1 MTLSATETPQL
12 GSVKYTPRRRR
23 RTRVATVI
31 PHGALGIWGI
41 VILVPMLFVLWLSFK
56 SLTGIISQPFS
67 PPPSPDWQNYS
78 TAWTS
83 GNLLTYIINTIVIAV
98 SAVVIILL
106 LSSLAAFAISR
117 FRFKG
122 DQALYLFFLAGLALP
137 IQIIALPIFV
147 LMRQLN
153 LLDNL
158 LSLVLVYSA
167 GGLAFGIFLL
177 VNFMRN
183 IPRELEDAAYV
194 DGASALQVYW
204 RVVMPLVRPA
214 LSIVAIFNFLTAWNG
229 FFFPLI
235 LINNPHRMPVPL
247 GILQF
252 AGVYLSQYNLMFA
265 ALVIVS
271 IPTLVAFI
279 VVSRQFRRNMLA
291 GGLKM

>member
-1 MTLSATETPQL
+1 MTYPAVPRE
-12 GSVKYTPRRRR
+12 RRRGR
-23 RTRVATVI
+23 LRAATIV
-31 PHGALGIWGI
+31 PHSALGIWGL
-41 VILVPMLFVLWLSFK
+41 VILLPMLFVLWLSFK
-56 SLTGIISQPFS
+56 SLTGIIAHPFS
-67 PPPSPDWQNYS
+67 PPSSPDVQNYS
-78 TAWTS
+78 QAWTS
-83 GNLLTYIINTIVIAV
+83 GDLLAYLINTVIISV
-98 SAVVIILL
+98 SSVAIILL
-106 LSSLAAFAISR
+106 FSSLAAFAISR

-153 LLDNL
+153 LLNNL

-167 GGLAFGIFLL
+167 GGLAFGVFLL

-194 DGASALQVYW
+194 DGASSLQVYW

-235 LINNPHRMPVPL
+235 LINNPDRMPVAL

-265 ALVIVS
+265 ALVVVS

>member
-1 MTLSATETPQL
+1 MTYPAVPRE
-12 GSVKYTPRRRR
+12 RRRGR
-23 RTRVATVI
+23 LRAATIV
-31 PHGALGIWGI
+31 PHSALGIWGL
-41 VILVPMLFVLWLSFK
+41 VILLPMLFVLWLSFK
-56 SLTGIISQPFS
+56 SLTGIISHPFS
-67 PPPSPDWQNYS
+67 PPSSSGVQNYS
-78 TAWTS
+78 QAWTS
-83 GNLLTYIINTIVIAV
+83 GDLLAYLINTVIISV
-98 SAVVIILL
+98 SSVAIILL
-106 LSSLAAFAISR
+106 FSSLAAFAISR

-153 LLDNL
+153 LLNSL

-167 GGLAFGIFLL
+167 GGLAFGVFLL

-194 DGASALQVYW
+194 DGASSLQVYW

-235 LINNPHRMPVPL
+235 LVNNPHRMPVAL

-265 ALVIVS
+265 ALVVVS

>member
-1 MTLSATETPQL
+1 MTYPAVPRE
-12 GSVKYTPRRRR
+12 RRRGR
-23 RTRVATVI
+23 LRAATIV
-31 PHGALGIWGI
+31 PHSALGIWGL
-41 VILVPMLFVLWLSFK
+41 VILLPMLFVLWLSFK
-56 SLTGIISQPFS
+56 SLTGIISHPFS
-67 PPPSPDWQNYS
+67 PPSSSGVQNYS
-78 TAWTS
+78 QAWTS
-83 GNLLTYIINTIVIAV
+83 GDLLAYLINTVIISV
-98 SAVVIILL
+98 SSVAIILL
-106 LSSLAAFAISR
+106 FSSLAAFAISR

-153 LLDNL
+153 LLNSL

-167 GGLAFGIFLL
+167 GGLAFGVFLL

-194 DGASALQVYW
+194 DGASSLQVYW

-235 LINNPHRMPVPL
+235 LVNNPHRMPVAL

-265 ALVIVS
+265 ALVVVS
-271 IPTLVAFI
+271 IPTLIAFI